1 MFFTK
6 WGVTSP
12 MLESA
17 LLDGSER
24 KTLVDHKIVYP
35 YGVTLD
41 YTTQHVYWVDT
52 YLDFVERIDYDG
64 SNRRTIRKGSPVR
77 ICYQI
82 FLFDIKKKFTRV
94 RVNAGTD

>member
-12 MLESA
+12 MLERA

-35 YGVTLD
+35 YGVTID
-41 YTTQHVYWVDT
+41 YPTQHVYWVDT
-52 YLDFVERIDYDG
+52 YLDFVERVDYDG
-64 SNRRTIRKGSPVR
+64 SNRRTIRKGFPVSFSF
-77 ICYQI
+77 I
-82 FLFDIKKKFTRV
+82 
-94 RVNAGTD
+94 